1 MNMIFLSMRTLFK
14 IAFSLLSI
22 TSFAQSNTEV
32 FLFDIETNNSTVN
45 FSNGKNISN
54 NEGYDN
60 QPSFLDDC
68 YIIFA
73 STRNGQTDIAKYD
86 TRYNAK
92 IWINHTAGGEYSP
105 LKIPN
110 KNEVSAVRLDPD
122 GKQRLYAYSL
132 SNGNSTE
139 LIEDLVVAYY
149 NWYNENTIVSTV
161 IEDNDLNL
169 YTSFNSLKSNRK
181 YDTKVG
187 RSIHK
192 IPNSSLVS
200 YISKKDS
207 ITWQIR
213 SLDPLSGKTK
223 FIANTLPMV
232 EDICWLDENTI
243 LSGKANRL
251 YKFTLN
257 KDKEWKQVAN
267 LSSYGI
273 LNITRIL
280 VNDTTSKLLVT
291 GDINTSKNENNIT
304 AIKTLA
310 PKLENIT
317 WISGTW
323 HGEAFGGKTEEI
335 WSKPSAG
342 SMMATFKLIN
352 DGKVTFYEIEI
363 IREIENSLILQ
374 LKHFGSDLKG
384 WETKD
389 ETVDFPLKEIT
400 ENKVAFEGMTFEKVS
415 ETEMNIYVDI
425 TDNGKTETVK
435 FNYKKKL

>member
-1 MNMIFLSMRTLFK
+1 MNNIFKL
-14 IAFSLLSI
+14 SLLFLTI
-22 TSFAQSNTEV
+22 ASFAQSDTEV
-32 FLFDIETNNSTVN
+32 FLFDLETNNAN
-45 FSNGKNISN
+45 IKIQNGKNISN

-60 QPSFLDDC
+60 QPSFLDER

-92 IWINHTAGGEYSP
+92 IWINHTEGGEYSP

-110 KNEVSAVRLDPD
+110 KHEVSAVRLDTN
-122 GKQRLYAYSL
+122 GKQRLYTYSL

-149 NWYNENTIVSTV
+149 NWYNENTIVSAV
-161 IEDNDLNL
+161 IEDKDLNL

-181 YDTKVG
+181 YDTKIG

-223 FIANTLPMV
+223 FMANTLPMV

-251 YKFTLN
+251 YKFTLH
-257 KDKEWKQVAN
+257 KDKDWKQIAD
-267 LSSYGI
+267 LSSYDI

-280 VNDTTSKLLVT
+280 VNNTTSKLLVT

-304 AIKTLA
+304 AVNTVA
-310 PKLENIT
+310 PKLENIS

-335 WSKPSAG
+335 WSEPSAG

-352 DGKVTFYEIEI
+352 DNKVTFYEIEI

-400 ENKVAFEGMTFEKVS
+400 ENKVVFEGMTFEKVS